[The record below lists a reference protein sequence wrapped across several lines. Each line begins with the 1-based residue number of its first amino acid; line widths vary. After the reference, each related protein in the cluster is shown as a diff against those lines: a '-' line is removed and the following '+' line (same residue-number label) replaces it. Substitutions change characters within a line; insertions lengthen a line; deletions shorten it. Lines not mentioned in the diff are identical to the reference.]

1 MGMGTA
7 TPGNGLG
14 YMVSV
19 LYPEDI
25 FISVTGSFAQV
36 LGVWSISDNY
46 GNDNT
51 YSLQLNTNPFK
62 TSDGTI
68 LMQYWLHQF
77 GRPCPDSTWEEDG
90 SADCVKNSNQ
100 VNIGPQPIS
109 SLSTMK
115 MIGEATIGWDT
126 LFFYYGAPP
135 GNHRI
140 AVMAN
145 DSVLGL
151 AQGGWQVA
159 EYNVFGEAN
168 KLNAQFNP
176 GSSIV
181 VAIEPT
187 VILKDQLLSNTLPP
201 YKSGD
206 PYICT
211 GGGMTAETT
220 SLSVFGDCCWE
231 IDHYWFFESNTDDTY
246 RPVCFTPAC
255 VPGTRRCSGN
265 AIEACDTNITW
276 QGIVTCPNVCIG
288 DGVCDTCT
296 PGLKRCSGTVS
307 QACDMNGTWQ
317 TTTTCAGGC
326 IGNGVCLAP
335 VPDLRVWAQATFEYY
350 ETEWG
355 SREPAMK
362 VTWQALSGSADG
374 VLIMVGDG
382 HQGGVPPL
390 GTIPPLVNGTPV
402 NCPGTQDWNFGTQIF
417 NSGWRCIYK
426 MNGSNSGSFDIYG
439 LVLGTRY
446 SAAIVPYNESATGV
460 PTYSADPSNGVLES
474 DPPVAVPALGKSF
487 QVALAILLCGAILF
501 RTSRKEDRADQ

>member
-1 MGMGTA
+1 
-7 TPGNGLG
+7 
-14 YMVSV
+14 
-19 LYPEDI
+19 
-25 FISVTGSFAQV
+25 VTGSFTEV
-36 LGVWSISDNY
+36 LGVTSISDNL
-46 GNDNT
+46 GDDNT
-51 YSLQLNTNPFK
+51 YSLQLNTNPFNSGCCDAA
-62 TSDGTI
+62 SDPMACSGQQQFVYYNSRGTVFI
-68 LMQYWLHQF
+68 SYTLHSF
-77 GRPCPDSTWEEDG
+77 GRPCPSGWGEYG
-90 SADCVKNSNQ
+90 SDCYTSSPEKY
-100 VNIGPQPIS
+100 IGTQPIS
-109 SLSTMK
+109 DFSTMV
-115 MIGEATIGWDT
+115 MSGEATIGLDV
-126 LFFYYGAPP
+126 LFFYYGPQ
-135 GNHRI
+135 GNRQRI
-140 AVMAN
+140 AVLAV

-151 AQGGWQVA
+151 AQGGWQAA
-159 EYNVFGEAN
+159 EYNVFGEGN
-168 KLNAQFNP
+168 PLSAQFNP

-211 GGGMTAETT
+211 GGGWTSETN
-220 SLSVFGDCCWE
+220 SLSLFGDCCWE

-246 RPVCFTPAC
+246 RPVCFNPAC

-265 AIEACDTNITW
+265 TVETCDTNITW

-296 PGLKRCSGTVS
+296 PGAKQCSGTVS
-307 QACDMNGTWQ
+307 QTCDIYGIWQ

-326 IGNGVCLAP
+326 ISNGVCLAP

-374 VLIMVGDG
+374 VLIMVGEG
-382 HQGGVPPL
+382 LSNLPPL

-501 RTSRKEDRADQ
+501 RTSRKRGNADRV